1 MAMEQ
6 QPKIILI
13 FSLKSSVSLFP
24 TKAPIN
30 PPITIDKEFTITP
43 RGIYFFLLGIV
54 MENNRNNEPGWMT
67 GIHPGFC
74 TIMSGT

>member
-1 MAMEQ
+1 MENTTAGIFSISTIVLIPMAMEQ

-24 TKAPIN
+24 TKAPMN

-43 RGIYFFLLGIV
+43 RGIYFFPPWNSNGK
-54 MENNRNNEPGWMT
+54 
-67 GIHPGFC
+67 
-74 TIMSGT
+74 